1 MPHQLIAA
9 GTTTLVGGVL
19 FSVETPGDAKYAF
32 VFANVGDCK
41 VFHYD
46 AKRGTVVDLTEAN
59 RVTDASDPGGRLGPY
74 INEKDPGMDSFF
86 LFFISSLSPFP
97 FRFFSFKSFMYRYT
111 IHFSEW

>member
-1 MPHQLIAA
+1 MHHLSLTVPHQLIAA

-86 LFFISSLSPFP
+86 L
-97 FRFFSFKSFMYRYT
+97 
-111 IHFSEW
+111 